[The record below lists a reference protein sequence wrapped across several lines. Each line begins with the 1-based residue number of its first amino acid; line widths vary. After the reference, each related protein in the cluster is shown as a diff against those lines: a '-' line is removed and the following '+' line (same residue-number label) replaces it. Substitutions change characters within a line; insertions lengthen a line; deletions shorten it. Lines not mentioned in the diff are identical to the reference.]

1 MLRSRMREEE
11 GVALVEATIAVLIIL
26 LLALT
31 FMQIVV
37 VFHASLAAHA
47 AAQRAA
53 RDGALSGSPSAGQST
68 ATKLQ
73 GSTIRIVEWKA
84 PSCWKDGNVMKCR
97 QQVRVPSIVPG
108 GGLIMGGNW
117 NGLEITEE
125 GQYPMYDKAG

>member
-1 MLRSRMREEE
+1 MRARIHGEE

-26 LLALT
+26 LLALM

-53 RDGALSGSPSAGQST
+53 RDGALTGSPSAGQAT

-73 GSTIRIVEWKA
+73 GSTIRIVQWKA
-84 PSCWKDGNVMKCR
+84 PSCWKDGNVMRCEQK
-97 QQVRVPSIVPG
+97 VNVPSIMPG
-108 GGLIMGGNW
+108 GGLFMGGSW
-117 NGLEITEE
+117 NGVEITEE
-125 GQYPMYDKAG
+125 GRYPMYDKAG